1 MNRILSVMV
10 IGLSISSAAMAYVEC
25 EPPVVCSEEWSYGN
39 QKQVEKPVQV
49 QRPRPF
55 VVEREVE
62 VVKPT
67 PSIMIRGNQR
77 VTVKT
82 MDSVAIPDYSYTPE
96 PQEKKKLSGPSM
108 GYQGYRKI
116 RTFHAGSHQSDWK
129 FAPKQVR
136 YE

>member
-10 IGLSISSAAMAYVEC
+10 IALSISSAAMAYVEC
-25 EPPVVCSEEWSYGN
+25 EPPVVCTEEWSYGN
-39 QKQVEKPVQV
+39 QKQVVQPVQV

-96 PQEKKKLSGPSM
+96 PQEKKKLAGPSM
-108 GYQGYRKI
+108 GYSGGRKV
-116 RTFHAGSHQSDWK
+116 RTFYAGSHMSSWK
-129 FAPKQVR
+129 FAPNQTR
-136 YE
+136 FE